1 MNPGPASPA
10 GACESPGSAFSK
22 FMFMISVRVRY
33 YAQLREALKTGSE
46 EISIAAPVDERGL
59 LEHLAGL
66 HPRQRD
72 LFLASRIAVADAYA
86 EAGRA
91 WEGPELDSG
100 VDIISPISGG

>member
-1 MNPGPASPA
+1 MPA
-10 GACESPGSAFSK
+10 GAFESPGNAFSK

-46 EISIAAPVDERGL
+46 EVSVVAPMDERGL

-72 LFLASRIAVADAYA
+72 LLLASRVAVGDAYA
-86 EAGRA
+86 EPGRA